1 MPKSKTKTNSNDR
14 EYVNRRLAL
23 ARKFYDYI
31 NAFEDDYAENRTKR
45 LVRENKN
52 SFDFIIPDS
61 DYPDHLVS
69 RALQAMFETEYGAAL
84 FEANGDRYY
93 NPNDDII
100 LLTKDQHGNSISPMR
115 IKTTPL
121 HDIIRA
127 AKKVKGSSIN
137 KALALAY
144 TESTFG
150 VNPHLLG
157 FLGRKGETSK
167 EDVTKAMNENL
178 KAYNESDTYNPAQLL
193 GLDHIDPDNVTKV
206 NTYLSKL
213 VGKDANAKE
222 LFEYEDDG
230 FGGKNINLT
239 RKGEEYFGKRL
250 NNWLSEGKLP
260 NALVNG
266 MINAENYVESYDPTI
281 QALKYFQKNPV
292 KYNSSIYKAEDAG
305 QDISKMSDA
314 MKSIIGL
321 RKYNPE
327 LDMWIEKNKRYG
339 GTVKTLKGRHKR
351 YDLGGAR
358 DNVNSVTGS
367 SWGAGK
373 GIQGAETKS
382 GLAKGLEIGSTVGAA
397 AGSIVPGV
405 GTAIGGVI
413 GGIIGGVSGLISGI
427 FGGRRKKRKARE
439 AAIRADITKNYELGQ
454 DDIRIDQQALNDI
467 TINTNPIDIYGD
479 NPIPTGNTQTV
490 SNQYNMIGIPTKEN
504 YEFAFRCGGRRKRYA
519 DGGSINQVASNAAIV
534 EGPSH
539 EQGGVPYGANAEVE
553 GGEAILNGSNAD
565 YIFSDTLKLGD
576 RTFADIAKPLMLHK
590 GYLEDKL
597 AKSSVMLGG
606 LLRLTDR
613 STYAI
618 DRNTNARN
626 TEKQSA
632 RHNRLLAEI
641 NGVQAELNNLY
652 NQQEAMKAEAG
663 DIAEPKQEFA
673 LGGSVQ
679 VSPFSDLNIQV
690 DNPTKQMINPNPY
703 LMTPMMLR
711 RCGGKTKRY
720 DLGGF
725 ISDESG
731 NLIGAT
737 GNLIGSLMQGR
748 SKRKLAKSISD
759 MPISKREYLDN
770 VNLEWDINTDA
781 ARREVIDQISAIE
794 DFVKSNSSSASVARQ
809 AMLRA
814 RSKGAS
820 TLGKLKQDELM
831 QELNIRNQARQMNA
845 EIAAKNKQ
853 IKYENEVDAFEKA
866 NLAASLLAEG
876 NTGIRDALV
885 GLTGDIQKMLNDHTL
900 LNDKRNSN
908 ILHLLSND
916 KSIGFLKNLSDKQI
930 SRLFGKDT
938 VALKGKRCGGKIKK
952 RYGSK
957 RCA

>member
-1 MPKSKTKTNSNDR
+1 M
-14 EYVNRRLAL
+14 
-23 ARKFYDYI
+23 
-31 NAFEDDYAENRTKR
+31 
-45 LVRENKN
+45 
-52 SFDFIIPDS
+52 
-61 DYPDHLVS
+61 
-69 RALQAMFETEYGAAL
+69 
-84 FEANGDRYY
+84 
-93 NPNDDII
+93 
-100 LLTKDQHGNSISPMR
+100 
-115 IKTTPL
+115 
-121 HDIIRA
+121 
-127 AKKVKGSSIN
+127 
-137 KALALAY
+137 
-144 TESTFG
+144 
-150 VNPHLLG
+150 
-157 FLGRKGETSK
+157 
-167 EDVTKAMNENL
+167 
-178 KAYNESDTYNPAQLL
+178 
-193 GLDHIDPDNVTKV
+193 
-206 NTYLSKL
+206 
-213 VGKDANAKE
+213 
-222 LFEYEDDG
+222 
-230 FGGKNINLT
+230 
-239 RKGEEYFGKRL
+239 
-250 NNWLSEGKLP
+250 
-260 NALVNG
+260 
-266 MINAENYVESYDPTI
+266 
-281 QALKYFQKNPV
+281 
-292 KYNSSIYKAEDAG
+292 
-305 QDISKMSDA
+305 
-314 MKSIIGL
+314 
-321 RKYNPE
+321 
-327 LDMWIEKNKRYG
+327 
-339 GTVKTLKGRHKR
+339 
-351 YDLGGAR
+351 
-358 DNVNSVTGS
+358 
-367 SWGAGK
+367 
-373 GIQGAETKS
+373 
-382 GLAKGLEIGSTVGAA
+382 
-397 AGSIVPGV
+397 
-405 GTAIGGVI
+405 
-413 GGIIGGVSGLISGI
+413 
-427 FGGRRKKRKARE
+427 
-439 AAIRADITKNYELGQ
+439 
-454 DDIRIDQQALNDI
+454 
-467 TINTNPIDIYGD
+467 
-479 NPIPTGNTQTV
+479 
-490 SNQYNMIGIPTKEN
+490 
-504 YEFAFRCGGRRKRYA
+504 
-519 DGGSINQVASNAAIV
+519 
-534 EGPSH
+534 
-539 EQGGVPYGANAEVE
+539 E

-663 DIAEPKQEFA
+663 DTAEPKQEFA
-673 LGGSVQ
+673 LGGSIFACGGRCKYPTGGLAIPPLQSIAPTPQFAEMDIQTVSPITSTVNTGAMSGATMGANIIANFMAQDAMNKRQAVVSGLPTHIKDAVLSEVGMRCGGKVKKADGGSVQ

-731 NLIGAT
+731 NLIGTA

-759 MPISKREYLDN
+759 MPIPKREYLDN

-794 DFVKSNSSSASVARQ
+794 DFVKSNSSSAPVARQ

-820 TLGKLKQDELM
+820 ALGKLKQDELM

-930 SRLFGKDT
+930 SRLFGKDA
-938 VALKGKRCGGKIKK
+938 VALKSKRCGGKVKK
-952 RYGSK
+952 RYGGK